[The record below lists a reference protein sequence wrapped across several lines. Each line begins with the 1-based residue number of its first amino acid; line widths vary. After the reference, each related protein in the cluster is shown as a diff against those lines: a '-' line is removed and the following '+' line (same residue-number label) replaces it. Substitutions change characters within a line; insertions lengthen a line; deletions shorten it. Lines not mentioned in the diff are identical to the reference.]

1 MKSIFSGLICGLLFG
16 IGLTISTMVD
26 PARVLGFL
34 DIFGQWDPTLAFVMG
49 GGLAVYLPI
58 FYLVVKPKQKTLF
71 NEQCHIPT
79 NTQIDKK
86 LLTGAAIFGIG
97 WGLGG
102 YCPGPAFTSVG
113 AGSQEALTFG
123 AAMLVGVGAYQLYT
137 RFREGRTGGPADPQ
151 AAAMIDG

>member
-16 IGLTISTMVD
+16 IGLTISTKVD

-34 DIFGQWDPTLAFVMG
+34 DIFGQWDPTLAFVMA

-71 NEQCHIPT
+71 NEPCHIPT

-97 WGLGG
+97 WGLRGI
-102 YCPGPAFTSVG
+102 CPGPALVNLSGGLTSIFAFVISMLIG
-113 AGSQEALTFG
+113 MIGSNVISRKLN
-123 AAMLVGVGAYQLYT
+123 
-137 RFREGRTGGPADPQ
+137 
-151 AAAMIDG
+151 